1 MQKKPVNRVCFIPGC
16 TSEYGQVLFL
26 SAYKSNGL
34 QQWWSE
40 SAWSRNRKNK
50 TIPKNT
56 RVCER
61 HFEEKFIDRSYK
73 MPRLFPDA
81 WPTMNVAEPTA
92 EDLEGRGRC
101 RIDGRGRP
109 PGRTEANPKHYCRLC
124 GKREKRPLEDLM
136 FDLRDGEE
144 LLKFCLGQYYSR
156 PDLPQGVCDDCM
168 DTAESFVEFV
178 RKCEETQLKLERIF
192 VQNEALKLEP
202 DCELLES
209 AVQLKQEKLEEPEDM
224 QVEYLE
230 QPQDSPRDVKPVE
243 LITSEDPPP
252 EDYGEEPPDGLVD
265 DGDGGDGFI
274 SDHSYED
281 SKSVAA
287 EEHRPRRRRKSRVSV
302 TSEEEDSFEENS
314 EDDDSDSED
323 DKPLRKR
330 QIVEPKK
337 RGRKPKQKLLEDYE
351 NETKPKERRGRK
363 KSTSG
368 ASQETSRIC
377 PICGKILIHKGNF
390 TSHLKIHSEKK
401 DYVCNICGKQYYIRR
416 ELQMHIESLHEKKT
430 FVCNIC
436 GIKCAW
442 RKGLQRHMKNKHSD
456 ESSLKHKCTYCGK
469 AFLLPNQLRLHVMKH
484 TGDRITCEICG
495 AGYRFNYMLTQHK
508 MREHGMEFKGVK
520 LYKNSNRSRKSAKQA
535 AASASATQPEP
546 GPPTSQPP
554 PPPPST
560 TPAVEVVTVAHILE
574 PSHDSMLSS
583 ESSQSHPIQQQGPPP
598 SQQQQHHHPQQHHQ
612 HHVAAQ
618 LVERGPPGHYP
629 PGFVYPGGHATAAPA
644 MMLPPGSYSG

>member
-16 TSEYGQVLFL
+16 TSEYGQVLFM
-26 SAYKSNGL
+26 SAYKSDGL

-40 SAWSRNRKNK
+40 SGWSRNRKNK

-61 HFEEKFIDRSYK
+61 HFEERFIDRSYK

-81 WPTMNVAEPTA
+81 WPTMNVVEPKP
-92 EDLEGRGRC
+92 EDLEGGGGRGRG
-101 RIDGRGRP
+101 RVDGRGRP
-109 PGRTEANPKHYCRLC
+109 PGRTETNPKYYCRLC

-136 FDLRDGEE
+136 CDLKDGED
-144 LLKFCLGQYYSR
+144 LLKFLLGQYYGR
-156 PDLPQGVCDDCM
+156 VDLPQGVCDDCM
-168 DTAESFVEFV
+168 DTAESCVEFV

-192 VQNEALKLEP
+192 VENEALKLEP
-202 DCELLES
+202 DCELLENT
-209 AVQLKQEKLEEPEDM
+209 AVVQLKQEKVEVIEEMEA
-224 QVEYLE
+224 EYLE
-230 QPQDSPRDVKPVE
+230 QSQESPRDVKPVE
-243 LITSEDPPP
+243 LITNDDPPP
-252 EDYGEEPPDGLVD
+252 EDYGEDPPDGFD
-265 DGDGGDGFI
+265 DGGGD
-274 SDHSYED
+274 SDSDQSVED
-281 SKSVAA
+281 SKSAA
-287 EEHRPRRRRKSRVSV
+287 EEEETRPRRRRKSRVSD
-302 TSEEEDSFEENS
+302 TSDEDSFVESDEE
-314 EDDDSDSED
+314 SDSED

-330 QIVEPKK
+330 QVVVPKK

-351 NETKPKERRGRK
+351 NETKPKVGRGRK
-363 KSTSG
+363 KSTS
-368 ASQETSRIC
+368 ATSQETSRIC

-520 LYKNSNRSRKSAKQA
+520 LYKNSNRSRKSAKQQQPA
-535 AASASATQPEP
+535 ESAEP
-546 GPPTSQPP
+546 SQPP

-560 TPAVEVVTVAHILE
+560 TPATVEVIVPHMLE
-574 PSHDSMLSS
+574 PSHDSMMSS
-583 ESSQSHPIQQQGPPP
+583 ESSQSHPIQQQ
-598 SQQQQHHHPQQHHQ
+598 QQHHHPQQYH
-612 HHVAAQ
+612 
-618 LVERGPPGHYP
+618 PGHYP
-629 PGFVYPGGHATAAPA
+629 AGFVYPPGGHAATAPAA

>member
-1 MQKKPVNRVCFIPGC
+1 MQKKPGNRVCFIPGC
-16 TSEYGQVLFL
+16 PSQMGQVLFM
-26 SAYKSNGL
+26 SAYKSEGL

-40 SAWSRNRKNK
+40 SEWSRNRKNK

-61 HFEEKFIDRSYK
+61 HFEERYIDRSYK

-81 WPTMNVAEPTA
+81 WPTMNMVKPE
-92 EDLEGRGRC
+92 EL
-101 RIDGRGRP
+101 DGVRVRRGRP
-109 PGRTEANPKHYCRLC
+109 AGRGEVSPKHYCRLC
-124 GKREKRPLEDLM
+124 GRKEKRPMEDSLD
-136 FDLRDGEE
+136 DLKDGEE
-144 LLKFCLGQYYSR
+144 LLKFCLGQYYGRS
-156 PDLPQGVCDDCM
+156 DLPQGVCFDCL
-168 DTAESFVEFV
+168 DKAESFVEFAHM
-178 RKCEETQLKLERIF
+178 CEETQLKLEGLF
-192 VQNEALKLEP
+192 VENEDFKMEP
-202 DCELLES
+202 DCGLLVE
-209 AVQLKQEKLEEPEDM
+209 VQLKQEKVEVTEDIEAEYLEEP
-224 QVEYLE
+224 
-230 QPQDSPRDVKPVE
+230 PDSPRDVKPIEMIVND
-243 LITSEDPPP
+243 DPPP
-252 EDYGEEPPDGLVD
+252 EDYDEGPPDDDDD
-265 DGDGGDGFI
+265 DGRGD
-274 SDHSYED
+274 SDSGESEED
-281 SKSVAA
+281 SKPAST
-287 EEHRPRRRRKSRVSV
+287 EEKSPRGRRKSRVV
-302 TSEEEDSFEENS
+302 TSDEDSFVDS
-314 EDDDSDSED
+314 DDDDSED

-330 QIVEPKK
+330 QLPKK

-351 NETKPKERRGRK
+351 NESKPDVEASGRVRRGRK
-363 KSTSG
+363 PASAS
-368 ASQETSRIC
+368 SQETSRIC

-520 LYKNSNRSRKSAKQA
+520 LYKNSNRARKSATAKQA
-535 AASASATQPEP
+535 AAADSAS
-546 GPPTSQPP
+546 TSQPQPGAPP
-554 PPPPST
+554 PPPAA
-560 TPAVEVVTVAHILE
+560 TPAEVPPHILE
-574 PSHDSMLSS
+574 PSHDSMMSS
-583 ESSQSHPIQQQGPPP
+583 ESSQSQQQQQGPPP
-598 SQQQQHHHPQQHHQ
+598 QQHFHQQYHHQ
-612 HHVAAQ
+612 LEQ
-618 LVERGPPGHYP
+618 RGGHYP
-629 PGFVYPGGHATAAPA
+629 PGFAYPGGPSPATAPAPA